1 MKKDKKL
8 MLLVLTIIILI
19 FTGCTSTSTGGK
31 TYQECYYGADGE
43 EVCVNK
49 YSPEDPDVD
58 QWYGW

>member
-19 FTGCTSTSTGGK
+19 FTGCTSTTGGR
-31 TYQECYYGADGE
+31 TYQECYYGDDGE

-49 YSPEDPDVD
+49 YVPEEPDIEPR
-58 QWYGW
+58 YGW